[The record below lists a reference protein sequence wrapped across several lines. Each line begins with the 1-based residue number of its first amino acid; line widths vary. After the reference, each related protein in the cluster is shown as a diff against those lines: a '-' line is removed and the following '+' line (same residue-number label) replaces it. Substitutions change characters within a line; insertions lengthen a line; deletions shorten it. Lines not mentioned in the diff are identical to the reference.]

1 MSRLTA
7 RRENGTVDISLA
19 WAEKYTLLD
28 LIDELADALCAYEDT
43 LMTPEQI
50 KEVCDLF
57 RLDRAEKLRLLEKA
71 EEEGRLLVLPR
82 KPENLDLR
90 RVIELIEADS
100 IGHVQISAGPGDR
113 GEQGPAVW
121 PTFSN
126 GDALLNLIRVHLAE
140 IVAGETLDLSQ
151 VFYEPCSR
159 QNMCQITM
167 TADCLKCVEEWLRQ
181 LYTENLRWEANPRR
195 IEATAAGQG
204 EDPWTLLHT

>member
-1 MSRLTA
+1 MKRMTKRLTKRINTTTTVYVGPGRQYDEVLVA
-7 RRENGTVDISLA
+7 EMDVRQVREVMNRLVN
-19 WAEKYTLLD
+19 
-28 LIDELADALCAYEDT
+28 YED
-43 LMTPEQI
+43 
-50 KEVCDLF
+50 
-57 RLDRAEKLRLLEKA
+57 A
-71 EEEGRLLVLPR
+71 EEEGRLLVLPC

-126 GDALLNLIRVHLAE
+126 GDALLNLIRKHLAE

-167 TADCLKCVEEWLRQ
+167 TDDCLKCVEEWLRQ
-181 LYTENLRWEANPRR
+181 PYTENLRWEANPRR
-195 IEATAAGQG
+195 IEATAAGKG
-204 EDPWTLLHT
+204 EDPWTLLRI

>member
-50 KEVCDLF
+50 REVCDLY
-57 RLDRAEKLRLLEKA
+57 RLDRAEKLKKMEKA

-82 KPENLDLR
+82 KPENLD
-90 RVIELIEADS
+90 
-100 IGHVQISAGPGDR
+100 PY
-113 GEQGPAVW
+113 
-121 PTFSN
+121 FSN
-126 GDALLNLIRVHLAE
+126 GDALLHLIRVHLAE
-140 IVAGETLDLSQ
+140 IVAGETLELSM

-159 QNMCQITM
+159 QKTCQITM

-181 LYTENLRWEANPRR
+181 PYAENLRWEANPRR
-195 IEATAAGQG
+195 IKATAAGQG